1 MPKTPKWMADAFEA
15 LFSGSYHPVQV
26 TYTEMLTK
34 TFKKVRFEGDLSK
47 IKKHFSAGNIIEFRV
62 SDTQFRHY
70 TPSYFNQE
78 KGVCEVL
85 FYVHNQGVGSKWV
98 EQLKVGDN
106 YKLIGPGGKTA
117 LRTDVDFHFI
127 FGDETSLG
135 LMECLTREIPE
146 NYYCL
151 AELDDKNLNIADE
164 LDFEIETCKKSTI
177 NKAQYAIEKT
187 KEFLNNYQGNKEN
200 IAFYLTGNAKSIAN
214 LRNTLTKLG
223 INQKTQIQ
231 TEPYWVEG
239 KQGL

>member
-1 MPKTPKWMADAFEA
+1 M
-15 LFSGSYHPVQV
+15 
-26 TYTEMLTK
+26 
-34 TFKKVRFEGDLSK
+34 
-47 IKKHFSAGNIIEFRV
+47 
-62 SDTQFRHY
+62 
-70 TPSYFNQE
+70 
-78 KGVCEVL
+78 L

-164 LDFEIETCKKSTI
+164 LDFEIETCKNLLSTR
-177 NKAQYAIEKT
+177 
-187 KEFLNNYQGNKEN
+187 LNMLLKNERIFK
-200 IAFYLTGNAKSIAN
+200 
-214 LRNTLTKLG
+214 
-223 INQKTQIQ
+223 
-231 TEPYWVEG
+231 
-239 KQGL
+239 